1 MSSQYTEEEDK
12 LIAWFKDN
20 YKNIIFG
27 LLFGTALVFG
37 FKYYND
43 LNANKQYEMSLQY
56 EEAVKDYQDEKYEK
70 AILLSKEYQTN
81 YPSNVYTSM
90 INLYVAKIYHDEEKY
105 IESLEAL
112 DFIIKNSSSEEMQ
125 MIANVRYSRILILQ
139 EKYNEAEK
147 FITSAINFNDNALLV
162 EMLGDISYVQS
173 DIDKARIYYES
184 CLRLEIT
191 PNNRKIIENK
201 LNSIQ

>member
-1 MSSQYTEEEDK
+1 MSNQYTEEEDK
-12 LIAWFKDN
+12 LISWFKNN

-27 LLFGTALVFG
+27 LLFGTTLVFG

-43 LNANKQYEMSLQY
+43 LNANKQYEMSLKY
-56 EEAVKDYQDEKYEK
+56 EEAIKDYQDQKYEK
-70 AILLSKEYQTN
+70 AMLLSEEYQTSN
-81 YPSNVYTSM
+81 PSNIYTSM
-90 INLYVAKIYHDEEKY
+90 INLYVAKIYHNEGKY

-112 DFIIKNSSSEEMQ
+112 NFIIKNSSSEEMQ

-139 EKYNEAEK
+139 KKYNEAEK
-147 FITSAINFNDNALLV
+147 FITSAVNFNDNALLV
-162 EMLGDISYVQS
+162 EMLGDISYVKS
-173 DIDKARIYYES
+173 DIDKAKIYYES

>member
-12 LIAWFKDN
+12 LISWFKDN

-27 LLFGTALVFG
+27 LLFGTILVFG

-43 LNANKQYEMSLQY
+43 LNTNKQYEMSLKY
-56 EEAVKDYQDEKYEK
+56 EEAVKDYQDGKYKK
-70 AILLSKEYQTN
+70 AILLSQEYQAN
-81 YPSNVYTSM
+81 NPSSIYTAM

-105 IESLEAL
+105 IESLKAL
-112 DFIIKNSSSEEMQ
+112 DFIIKNSSSEEIQ

-139 EKYNEAEK
+139 KKYNEAEK
-147 FITSAINFNDNALLV
+147 FITSVINFNNNALLV
-162 EMLGDISYVQS
+162 EMLGDISYVKS
-173 DIDKARIYYES
+173 DINQAKIHYES
-184 CLRLEIT
+184 CLRFDIT
-191 PNNRKIIENK
+191 PSNRKIIENK

>member
-1 MSSQYTEEEDK
+1 MGSQYTEEEDK
-12 LIAWFKDN
+12 LISWFKDN

-27 LLFGTALVFG
+27 LLFGTTLVFG

-56 EEAVKDYQDEKYEK
+56 EEAIKDYQDEKYEK

>member
-12 LIAWFKDN
+12 LISWFKDN

-27 LLFGTALVFG
+27 LLFGTILVFG

-43 LNANKQYEMSLQY
+43 LNANKQYEMSLKY

-70 AILLSKEYQTN
+70 AILLSEEYQASN
-81 YPSNVYTSM
+81 PSNIYTSM

-105 IESLEAL
+105 MKSLETL
-112 DFIIKNSSSEEMQ
+112 NFIIKNSSSKEMQ
-125 MIANVRYSRILILQ
+125 MVANVRYSRILILQ
-139 EKYNEAEK
+139 EKYDEAEK
-147 FITSAINFNDNALLV
+147 FITSAVNFSENALLV
-162 EMLGDISYVQS
+162 EMLGDISYVKS
-173 DIDKARIYYES
+173 DINKAKKYYES
-184 CLRLEIT
+184 CLQLEIT
-191 PNNRKIIENK
+191 PNNKKIIENK

>member
-1 MSSQYTEEEDK
+1 
-12 LIAWFKDN
+12 
-20 YKNIIFG
+20 
-27 LLFGTALVFG
+27 VFG

-43 LNANKQYEMSLQY
+43 LNANKQYEMSLKY
-56 EEAVKDYQDEKYEK
+56 EEAIKDYQDQKYEK
-70 AILLSKEYQTN
+70 VILLSEEYQTSN
-81 YPSNVYTSM
+81 PSNIYTSM
-90 INLYVAKIYHDEEKY
+90 INLYVAKIYHDEGKY

-112 DFIIKNSSSEEMQ
+112 NFIIKNSSSEEMQ

-139 EKYNEAEK
+139 KKYNEAEK
-147 FITSAINFNDNALLV
+147 FITSAVNFNDNALLV
-162 EMLGDISYVQS
+162 EMLGDISYVKS
-173 DIDKARIYYES
+173 DIDKAKIYYES

>member
-1 MSSQYTEEEDK
+1 
-12 LIAWFKDN
+12 
-20 YKNIIFG
+20 
-27 LLFGTALVFG
+27 
-37 FKYYND
+37 
-43 LNANKQYEMSLQY
+43 
-56 EEAVKDYQDEKYEK
+56 
-70 AILLSKEYQTN
+70 
-81 YPSNVYTSM
+81 M

-112 DFIIKNSSSEEMQ
+112 DFIIKNSNSEEMQ

-147 FITSAINFNDNALLV
+147 FITSAINFNNNALLV
-162 EMLGDISYVQS
+162 EMLGDISYVKS
-173 DIDKARIYYES
+173 DIDKAKIYYES

>member
-12 LIAWFKDN
+12 LISWFKDN

-37 FKYYND
+37 FKYFND
-43 LNANKQYEMSLQY
+43 LNANKQYEMSLKY
-56 EEAVKDYQDEKYEK
+56 EEAIKDYQDEKYEK
-70 AILLSKEYQTN
+70 AILLSEEYQASN
-81 YPSNVYTSM
+81 PSNIYTSM

-112 DFIIKNSSSEEMQ
+112 DFIIKNSNSEEMQ

-139 EKYNEAEK
+139 KKYNEAEK
-147 FITSAINFNDNALLV
+147 FITSAVNFNDNALLV
-162 EMLGDISYVQS
+162 EMLGDISYVKS
-173 DIDKARIYYES
+173 DIDKAKIYYET